1 MLDIPGA
8 DLFSDFDPDEVA
20 AIHAQYVSEREA
32 DGQARAIRRQSRHQM
47 RRAKAQ
53 ALRLEQEKRERRAK
67 VTRRVLIGAGAVA
80 VVGGAAGLVT
90 ASVLKKRRK
99 LAVNSQGI
107 PYLVRSDDGAWTYG
121 KNSVIDTTNEG
132 AAVLDVFFDYACPHC
147 AEFDALHA
155 DEISTLLDDGK
166 ITLVLHPCKIL
177 NQDWTDLV
185 MNAVGLVMDKDSDK
199 VLAYHNAVFEEFV
212 SMVQARDGSRQT
224 VATLVSVAEKTGV
237 DGDVTAQLK
246 NTITDR
252 VYAKWTDL
260 GTSAFTD
267 KGLKGTPTIMLDGET
282 VDLSK
287 LSSADSLTKLIGG

>member
-1 MLDIPGA
+1 MASNTPRPTKA
-8 DLFSDFDPDEVA
+8 ER
-20 AIHAQYVSEREA
+20 REA
-32 DGQARAIRRQSRHQM
+32 A
-47 RRAKAQ
+47 RAKAQ

-90 ASVLKKRRK
+90 TSVLKRRRK
-99 LAVNSQGI
+99 LAVNNRGI

-147 AEFDALHA
+147 AEFDTLHA

-166 ITLVLHPCKIL
+166 ITLALHPCKIL

-224 VATLVSVAEKTGV
+224 VETLVSVAKKTGV

-252 VYAKWTDL
+252 VYDKWTEL
-260 GTSAFTD
+260 GTSAFND
-267 KGLKGTPTIMLDGET
+267 KGLKGTPTVMLDGET

-287 LSSADSLTKLIGG
+287 LGSADGLTGLIGG